1 MEINTLVRHKKLR
14 SLGIGCVSK
23 VLSKSLKVN
32 FGTDDCISIKE
43 SQLEPV
49 DVSKCK
55 TMTFQDFRTKTIC
68 NSFKGGQIR
77 VIIGNEIKEYVGIGW
92 VSQGI
97 VTESDLTKYP
107 RVI

>member
-32 FGTDDCISIKE
+32 FGTDDCISTKE
-43 SQLEPV
+43 SQLELV
-49 DVSKCK
+49 NTSECK
-55 TMTFQDFRTKTIC
+55 TISFQDFKTKSIC
-68 NSFKGGQIR
+68 NSFKEDQIR
-77 VIIGNEIKEYVGIGW
+77 VIVGNEIKEYVGIGW
-92 VSQGI
+92 ISLGI
-97 VTESDLTKYP
+97 VTEVDLTKYP